1 VSYEGTICLVF
12 FGLENF
18 LTGLVK
24 LSQMSVPSCVL
35 FLLYLDGEVREE
47 EPAITHIMEWQ
58 MLEERNVQEVE
69 LFWSEKGR
77 KFRIAVRSP
86 MRLSLGVFPE
96 AGAVVHIKNTHR
108 PMAGG
113 R

>member
-69 LFWSEKGR
+69 LFWSEEEE
-77 KFRIAVRSP
+77 
-86 MRLSLGVFPE
+86 SLELPYD
-96 AGAVVHIKNTHR
+96 
-108 PMAGG
+108 PP
-113 R
+113 